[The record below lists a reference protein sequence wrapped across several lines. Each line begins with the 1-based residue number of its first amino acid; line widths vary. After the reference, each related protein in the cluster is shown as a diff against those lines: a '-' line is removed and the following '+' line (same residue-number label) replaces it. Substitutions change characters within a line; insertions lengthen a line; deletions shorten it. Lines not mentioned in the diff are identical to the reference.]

1 MLPFSTAWGHFTA
14 DEIDRLSEN
23 GDGQTLTSL
32 LGNRDPD
39 VRRRAAAVL
48 ETMGPAATKNLV
60 ARLTDHRIIVRLGAL
75 EALAGIRDPSCT
87 GSVIE
92 VLVHDPDT
100 EVRWAAAIALG
111 QIGDGHSIPTLV
123 RALEDPDKYVRFGAA
138 GALKA
143 LGWEPD
149 GPERK
154 AALGIALQDWETVRR
169 TGRPAIPLLI
179 RILSDKDRDVR
190 DNAVEL
196 LGDIR
201 APGIVDACD
210 KALSDGDSR
219 VRWNA
224 VLASKKCGVSMIDL
238 PSYVSRRP
246 RTRPNPYAAAV
257 LNFFFLGL
265 GYNYL
270 GKWWGF
276 LIFMSYMTLMLL
288 FSLEFPSNLPL
299 FNIYPNLYF
308 YPLTA
313 IFAYQTYTMAKKV
326 PDM

>member
-1 MLPFSTAWGHFTA
+1 MEKCGT
-14 DEIDRLSEN
+14 
-23 GDGQTLTSL
+23 
-32 LGNRDPD
+32 
-39 VRRRAAAVL
+39 
-48 ETMGPAATKNLV
+48 AATKNLV
-60 ARLTDHRIIVRLGAL
+60 ACLNDHRIIVRLGAL
-75 EALAGIRDPSCT
+75 EALAGIRDPACT
-87 GSVIE
+87 GSVIG

-100 EVRWAAAIALG
+100 EVRWAAAITLG
-111 QIGDGHSIPTLV
+111 QIGDGLGIAPLIS
-123 RALEDPDKYVRFGAA
+123 ALEDPDKYVRFGAA

-149 GPERK
+149 GTEQQ
-154 AALGIALQDWETVRR
+154 AALNIALQDWAVVRK
-169 TGRPAIPLLI
+169 TGRSAVPLLVHA
-179 RILSDKDRDVR
+179 LSDKDRDVR

-201 APGIVDACD
+201 APEIHDACD

-219 VRWNA
+219 VRWKA

-246 RTRPNPYAAAV
+246 KTRPNPYAAAV
-257 LNFFFLGL
+257 LNLFFLGL

-276 LIFMSYMTLMLL
+276 LIFMSYMTIMLL
-288 FSLEFPSNLPL
+288 FSIEIPSNLPL
-299 FNIYPNLYF
+299 FNTYPNLYF

-313 IFAYQTYTMAKKV
+313 IFAYQTYKMAKKM
-326 PDM
+326 PDI